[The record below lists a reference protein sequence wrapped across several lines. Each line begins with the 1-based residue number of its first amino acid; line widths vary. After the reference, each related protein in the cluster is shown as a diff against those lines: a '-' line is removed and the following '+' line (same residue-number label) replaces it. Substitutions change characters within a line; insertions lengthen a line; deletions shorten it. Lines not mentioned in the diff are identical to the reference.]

1 MAISRAQLAKELEP
15 GLNALFGLEY
25 NRYENEHGEIFEE
38 ESSDRAFEEEVMLGG
53 FSTAPVKSEGGSLTY
68 DDAQETYTAR
78 YTHETI
84 ALAFSITEEA
94 IEDNLYDRLA
104 SRYTKAL
111 ARSMAQTKQIKAAAI
126 LNNAFTAGASAIGDG
141 AALCSASHPSLS
153 GNQTNVLAVAADLNE
168 TSLEQM
174 LIDIAGLTDER
185 GLKIAVRGMKLI
197 IPKELQFIAERV
209 LNSNLRSGTADNDN
223 NAMKNMGMI
232 PDGAVVNH
240 FLTDSDAFFI
250 KTDAPNGFKYF
261 NRSPIKTAME
271 GDFDTGNMRFK
282 ARERYSFG
290 LSDWRSVY
298 GTPGAA

>member
-25 NRYENEHGEIFEE
+25 DRYDKEHTAIYEE
-38 ESSDRAFEEEVMLGG
+38 ESSDRAFEEEVMLAG
-53 FSTAPVKSEGGSLTY
+53 FGTAPVKGEGSAISF

-78 YTHETI
+78 YTHDTI

-104 SRYTKAL
+104 SRYTRAL
-111 ARSMAQTKQIKAAAI
+111 ARSMSQTKQVKAAAV
-126 LNNAFTAGASAIGDG
+126 LNNAFSSSYPIGDG
-141 AALCSASHPSLS
+141 AALCSSAHPSLT
-153 GNQTNVLAVAADLNE
+153 GNQRNLLSTAADLNE

-185 GLKIAVRGMKLI
+185 GLKVAVRGMKLL
-197 IPKELQFIAERV
+197 IPKELQFISERV
-209 LNSNLRSGTADNDN
+209 LNSTLRAGTADNDI
-223 NAMKNMGMI
+223 NAMKAMGML
-232 PDGAVVNH
+232 PEGAYVNH
-240 FLTDSDAFFI
+240 FLTDTDAFFI
-250 KTDAPNGFKYF
+250 KTDAPNGFKLF
-261 NRSPIKTAME
+261 QRTPIRTAME

-290 LSDWRSVY
+290 VSDWRGVF
-298 GTPGAA
+298 GTPGA

>member
-25 NRYENEHGEIFEE
+25 DRYENEHAEIFDE
-38 ESSDRAFEEEVMLGG
+38 ESSDRAFEEEVMLAG
-53 FSTAPVKSEGGSLTY
+53 FSTAPTKSEGGAVSF
-68 DDAQETYTAR
+68 DDAQETFTAR

-126 LNNAFTAGASAIGDG
+126 LNNAFSTSNAVGDG
-141 AALCSASHPSLS
+141 AALASASHPTIN
-153 GNQTNVLAVAADLNE
+153 GNQSNILSVASDLNE
-168 TSLEQM
+168 TSLEQA
-174 LIDIAGLTDER
+174 LIDIAGFKDER
-185 GLKIAVRGMKLI
+185 GLKIAVRGTKLI
-197 IPKELQFIAERV
+197 IPKELQFIAERIM
-209 LNSNLRSGTADNDN
+209 NSNLRVGTSDNDA
-223 NAMKNMGMI
+223 NAMKNMGML
-232 PDGAVVNH
+232 PEGAVVNH
-240 FLTDSDAFFI
+240 FLTDTDAFFI

-290 LSDWRSVY
+290 VSDWRCVFA
-298 GTPGAA
+298 TPGA

>member
-25 NRYENEHGEIFEE
+25 DRYENEHAEIFEE

-53 FSTAPVKSEGGSLTY
+53 FSTAPVKGEGTAIQF

-78 YTHETI
+78 YTHDTI

-126 LNNAFTAGASAIGDG
+126 LNNAFSTGSPIGDG
-141 AALCSASHPSLS
+141 AALCSAAHPSLS
-153 GNQTNVLAVAADLNE
+153 GNQSNILAVAADLNE

-174 LIDIAGLTDER
+174 LIDIAGQTDER

-209 LNSNLRSGTADNDN
+209 INSNLRSSTADNDT
-223 NAMKNMGMI
+223 NAIKSMGML

-240 FLTDSDAFFI
+240 FLTDSDAYFI

-261 NRSPIKTAME
+261 NRSPIKTGME
-271 GDFDTGNMRFK
+271 GDFDTGNMRFQ

-290 LSDWRSVY
+290 VSDWRSVF

>member
-25 NRYENEHGEIFEE
+25 NRYENEHTEIFDE

-53 FSTAPVKSEGGSLTY
+53 FSTAPVKSEGQSISF

-94 IEDNLYDRLA
+94 VEDNLYDRLA

-126 LNNAFTAGASAIGDG
+126 LNNTFTAGVNAVGDG
-141 AALCSASHPSLS
+141 AALCSAAHPSLS

-174 LIDIAGLTDER
+174 LIDVAGMTDER

-209 LNSNLRSGTADNDN
+209 INSNLRSGTADNDN
-223 NAMKNMGMI
+223 NAMKSMGML

-240 FLTDSDAFFI
+240 FLTDTDAFFI

-261 NRSPIKTAME
+261 NRSSIKTAME

-290 LSDWRSVY
+290 VSDWRGVY

>member
-25 NRYENEHGEIFEE
+25 DRYDKEHTAIYEE
-38 ESSDRAFEEEVMLGG
+38 ESSDRAFEEEVMLAG
-53 FSTAPVKSEGGSLTY
+53 FGTAPVKGEGSAISF

-78 YTHETI
+78 YTHDTI

-104 SRYTKAL
+104 SRYTRAL
-111 ARSMAQTKQIKAAAI
+111 ARSMSQTKQVKAAAV
-126 LNNAFTAGASAIGDG
+126 LNNAFSTSYPIGDG
-141 AALCSASHPSLS
+141 AALCSSSHPSLT
-153 GNQTNVLAVAADLNE
+153 GNQRNLLSTAADLNE

-185 GLKIAVRGMKLI
+185 GLKVAVRGMKLL
-197 IPKELQFIAERV
+197 IPKELQFISERV
-209 LNSNLRSGTADNDN
+209 LNSTLRAGTADNDI
-223 NAMKNMGMI
+223 NAMKAMGML
-232 PDGAVVNH
+232 PEGAYVNH
-240 FLTDSDAFFI
+240 FLTDTDAFFI
-250 KTDAPNGFKYF
+250 KTDAPNGFKLF
-261 NRSPIKTAME
+261 QRTPIRTAME

-290 LSDWRSVY
+290 VSDWRGVF
-298 GTPGAA
+298 GTPGA

>member
-25 NRYENEHGEIFEE
+25 DRYENEHSEIFDE
-38 ESSDRAFEEEVMLGG
+38 ESSDRAFEEEVMLAG
-53 FSTAPVKSEGGSLTY
+53 FSTAPNKSEGGAISF

-78 YTHETI
+78 YSHETI

-104 SRYTKAL
+104 GRYTKAL
-111 ARSMAQTKQIKAAAI
+111 ARSMAQTKQIKAASI
-126 LNNAFTAGASAIGDG
+126 LNNAFTAGASAGGDG
-141 AALCSASHPSLS
+141 VAFMSASHPTVNGTQSNLL
-153 GNQTNVLAVAADLNE
+153 TVAADLNE
-168 TSLEQM
+168 TSLEQA
-174 LIDIAGLTDER
+174 LIDIAGFQDER

-197 IPKELQFIAERV
+197 IPKELQFVAERV
-209 LNSNLRSGTADNDN
+209 LNSNLRPGSADNDA
-223 NAMKNMGMI
+223 NALKNMGML
-232 PDGAVVNH
+232 PEGAVVNH
-240 FLTDSDAFFI
+240 FLTDTDAFFI
-250 KTDAPNGFKYF
+250 KTDAPNGLKYF
-261 NRSPIKTAME
+261 NRATIKTAME

-290 LSDWRSVY
+290 FSDWRCLF

>member
-25 NRYENEHGEIFEE
+25 DRYENEHSEIFDE
-38 ESSDRAFEEEVMLGG
+38 ESSDRAFEEEVMLAG
-53 FSTAPVKSEGGSLTY
+53 FSTAPSKSEGGAISF
-68 DDAQETYTAR
+68 DDAQETFTSR

-104 SRYTKAL
+104 GRYTKAL
-111 ARSMAQTKQIKAAAI
+111 ARSMAQTKQIKAAAV
-126 LNNAFTAGASAIGDG
+126 LNNAFTAGATAGGDG
-141 AALCSASHPSLS
+141 VALLSASHPTIS
-153 GNQTNVLAVAADLNE
+153 GNQSNLLSVASDLNE
-168 TSLEQM
+168 TSLEQA
-174 LIDIAGLTDER
+174 LIDIAGFQDER
-185 GLKIAVRGMKLI
+185 GLKIAVRGTKLI

-209 LNSNLRSGTADNDN
+209 LNSNLRVGTADNDP
-223 NAMKNMGMI
+223 NAIKNMGML
-232 PDGAVVNH
+232 PEGASVNH
-240 FLTDSDAFFI
+240 FLTDTDAFFI
-250 KTDAPNGFKYF
+250 KTDAPNGLKHF
-261 NRSPIKTAME
+261 NRAAIKTAME

-290 LSDWRSVY
+290 FSDWRCLF